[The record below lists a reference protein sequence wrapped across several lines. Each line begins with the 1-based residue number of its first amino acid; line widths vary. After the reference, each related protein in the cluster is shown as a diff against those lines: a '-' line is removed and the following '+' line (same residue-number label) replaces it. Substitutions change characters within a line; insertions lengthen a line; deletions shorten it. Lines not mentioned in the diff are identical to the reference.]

1 MISIFILILIIGIVS
16 ITKEY
21 TLQNVKLDKEIEYV
35 YVPKSIYDYQYSNID
50 IVNKYDNIFSKDNIF
65 NNI

>member
-21 TLQNVKLDKEIEYV
+21 TLQNVKLDKQIEYI
-35 YVPKSIYDYQYSNID
+35 YVPKSIYDYQYSEID
-50 IVNKYDNIFSKDNIF
+50 LENKYDNIFSKDNIF
-65 NNI
+65 DNI